1 MFAESFWVWSNT
13 GLGYVV
19 NVFFFIGGIVSTIAF
34 IDRRR
39 RRKEEKRDAERD
51 AEIESAVEEKV
62 TESISKLMANVDSA
76 IEKSVREEIG
86 ELKTAVA
93 EVQGEVRYN
102 GGSTMKDSQRRLE
115 ASQSTILL
123 ALDSLQEGQA
133 LQRDILN
140 TQVTLMGVQKD
151 MIEKIDARQDEEAK
165 ISIKFGE
172 TMANHLGWHAAKR
185 SDS

>member
-13 GLGYVV
+13 GLGYIV
-19 NVFFFIGGIVSTIAF
+19 NVFFFVGGIVSTIAF
-34 IDRRR
+34 VDRRH
-39 RRKEEKRDAERD
+39 RKNEEKRDSERD
-51 AEIESAVEEKV
+51 AEIETAVEAKV
-62 TESISKLMANVDSA
+62 TESITKLMEGVDSA

-93 EVQGEVRYN
+93 EVQSEVRYN

-123 ALDSLQEGQA
+123 ALDALQEGQT

-140 TQVTLMGVQKD
+140 NQVILMGVQKN
-151 MIEKIDARQDEEAK
+151 MIEKIDSRQDSDAK
-165 ISIKFGE
+165 VAIKFGE
-172 TMANHLGWHAAKR
+172 QMANHLGWHAAKR
-185 SDS
+185 GDS